1 MKHYL
6 KLMLGM
12 AAIILC
18 LTACSSKKGSSD
30 ITVDVN
36 ALAQELQSE
45 TVTSDTLTASAPEM
59 LPSIYFIESDQM
71 KSGAAYL
78 SSGATACEV
87 AVIECADASQ
97 TGDVE
102 KLFETR
108 VSNQSDLYA
117 SYAPEQVT
125 KLDSAIITSAGPYVV
140 LCVCDDT
147 DKAQEI
153 LDSYGF

>member
-18 LTACSSKKGSSD
+18 LTACSSKGSSD
-30 ITVDVN
+30 ITVDVD

-45 TVTSDTLTASAPEM
+45 TVTSDTLTASASEM
-59 LPSIYFIESDQM
+59 LSSIYFIESDQM

-102 KLFETR
+102 ELFQNR

-125 KLDSAIITSAGPYVV
+125 KLDNAIITSAGPYVV